1 MKDFLKKY
9 HNKKTISNIGVILAS
24 LVLAFWINFLLIDW
38 TEVWNNL
45 KTSVLDIDTLET
57 KSDLYIENLV
67 NTLIIKNS
75 KDMQQLKNISLWL
88 TYNPSEVEIIS
99 IKSKL
104 WEVISLWEKNT
115 WFDTILLNI
124 EPKNIIKTDDLF
136 EIQTKKLVEKST
148 QLNMINANF
157 KDSNEE
163 KYNLSTSWI
172 TF

>member
-1 MKDFLKKY
+1 MKDFLQKY
-9 HNKKTISNIGVILAS
+9 HNKKTISNIGIVLTS

-38 TEVWNNL
+38 TEIWNNL
-45 KTSVLDIDTLET
+45 KTSVLDIETIET
-57 KSDLYIENLV
+57 KSDLYIENWV

-115 WFDTILLNI
+115 WFDTVLVKI

-136 EIQTKKLVEKST
+136 EIETKKLVEKST
-148 QLNMINANF
+148 QINMINANF
-157 KDSNEE
+157 KDSSES

>member
-9 HNKKTISNIGVILAS
+9 HNKKTISNIGIVLTS

-38 TEVWNNL
+38 TEIWNNL
-45 KTSVLDIDTLET
+45 KTSVLDIET
-57 KSDLYIENLV
+57 TEAKSDLYIENWV

-104 WEVISLWEKNT
+104 WEVVSLWEKNT
-115 WFDTILLNI
+115 WFDTVLVNI

-136 EIQTKKLVEKST
+136 EIEAKKLIEKST
-148 QLNMINANF
+148 QINMINANF
-157 KDSNEE
+157 TDNTDE

>member
-9 HNKKTISNIGVILAS
+9 HNKKTISNIGIVLTS

-38 TEVWNNL
+38 TEIWNNL
-45 KTSVLDIDTLET
+45 KTSVLDIET
-57 KSDLYIENLV
+57 TEAKSDLYIENWV
-67 NTLIIKNS
+67 NNLIIKNS

-115 WFDTILLNI
+115 WFDTVLVNI

-136 EIQTKKLVEKST
+136 EIETKKLVEKST
-148 QLNMINANF
+148 QINMINANF
-157 KDSNEE
+157 KDSSEN

>member
-1 MKDFLKKY
+1 MKDFLQKY
-9 HNKKTISNIGVILAS
+9 HNKKTISNIGIVLTS

-38 TEVWNNL
+38 TEIWNNL
-45 KTSVLDIDTLET
+45 KTSVLDIETIET
-57 KSDLYIENLV
+57 KSDLYIENWV

-115 WFDTILLNI
+115 WFDTVL
-124 EPKNIIKTDDLF
+124 TC
-136 EIQTKKLVEKST
+136 
-148 QLNMINANF
+148 A
-157 KDSNEE
+157 
-163 KYNLSTSWI
+163 
-172 TF
+172 

>member
-1 MKDFLKKY
+1 MKDFLQKY
-9 HNKKTISNIGVILAS
+9 HNKKTISNIGIVLTS

-38 TEVWNNL
+38 TEIWNNL
-45 KTSVLDIDTLET
+45 KTSVLDIETIET
-57 KSDLYIENLV
+57 KSDLYIENWV

-88 TYNPSEVEIIS
+88 TYNPSEVLI
-99 IKSKL
+99 
-104 WEVISLWEKNT
+104 
-115 WFDTILLNI
+115 NI

-136 EIQTKKLVEKST
+136 EIETKKLVEKST
-148 QLNMINANF
+148 QINMINANF
-157 KDSNEE
+157 KDSSES